1 MGSNDHS
8 FDIVSEVNMQELD
21 NAVTQAQKELA
32 QRFDFKG
39 SMSSIEL
46 SKIDKTVTLKAENEY
61 KLKTLVDMLQT
72 KCAKRGVSLKAL
84 QFGKLESGMIG
95 GTLKQVVTI
104 QNGLVS
110 EKAKEIVKAIK
121 ESKLK
126 VQAQIQNDQVR
137 VQSGK
142 IDDLQATMAHV
153 KQRNFEVD
161 LQFVNF
167 R

>member
-21 NAVTQAQKELA
+21 NAVTQAQKEIA

-39 SMSSIEL
+39 SMSSLEL
-46 SKIDKTVTLKAENEY
+46 DKTEKTVTLKAENDY
-61 KLKTLVDMLQT
+61 RLKTLSDLLQA

-84 QFGKLESGMIG
+84 QFGKIETGMAG
-95 GTLKQVVTI
+95 GSVKQVVTV
-104 QNGLVS
+104 QSGLVS

-121 ESKLK
+121 EMKLK
-126 VQAQIQNDQVR
+126 VQPQIQAEQVR
-137 VQSGK
+137 VQSVK
-142 IDDLQATMAHV
+142 IDELQAAIAAL
-153 KQRNFEVD
+153 KQKDFGVD
-161 LQFVNF
+161 LQFANF

>member
-21 NAVTQAQKELA
+21 NAVIQAQKELA

-39 SMSSIEL
+39 SMSTIEL
-46 SKIDKTVTLKAENEY
+46 DKTQKTVTLKAENDY
-61 KLKTLVDMLQT
+61 RLKTLADMVQT

-84 QFGKLESGMIG
+84 QFGKVESGMVG
-95 GTLKQVVTI
+95 GSVKQVITI
-104 QNGLVS
+104 QSGLLS

-121 ESKLK
+121 ESKIK
-126 VQAQIQNDQVR
+126 VQAQIQSDQVR

-142 IDDLQATMAHV
+142 IDDLQSAIALM
-153 KQRNFEVD
+153 KQRDFGVD
-161 LQFVNF
+161 LQFVNY